1 MPLLI
6 SLNFAEIILFIIYVG
21 ISSENGQDK
30 TNKIQDLEVKS
41 SKFKKND
48 SDQRN
53 PVTPAKEERHVT
65 PASEVVGHVTPVGEQ
80 TDQTVSHVTSV
91 KRGSDA
97 VTGDV
102 RDQAVTND
110 HLALSSWGLPESVLE
125 KYHQKGI
132 THMFDWQAECL
143 STGNVLSK

>member
-1 MPLLI
+1 MDIRP
-6 SLNFAEIILFIIYVG
+6 
-21 ISSENGQDK
+21 SE
-30 TNKIQDLEVKS
+30 
-41 SKFKKND
+41 FKKND
-48 SDQRN
+48 SGQRN
-53 PVTPAKEERHVT
+53 HVTPAKEERHVT
-65 PASEVVGHVTPVGEQ
+65 PAGEVVGHVTPVGEEKG
-80 TDQTVSHVTSV
+80 QTVSHVTDV

-102 RDQAVTND
+102 TDQAVTND